1 MNPRQHVRVLGLI
14 LVAAMLA
21 AAPGRAD
28 TGFVTDPAQVQA
40 GAYVLDPDHGKI
52 TWSVSHLGFSTYR
65 GQFTG
70 VQAKL
75 TADPKA
81 PEMST
86 LAVTVAM
93 DSVGTLNPELDKH
106 LRSPEFFDVAKF
118 PTATFKATKVAVTGK
133 DTGTI
138 TGDLTLHGVTKPVT
152 LQANFHQAG
161 LFPMDKK
168 YRVGFDAQA
177 TIKRSDFGI
186 DAYLPLLGDT
196 VTLDIEAEFVKAE

>member
-1 MNPRQHVRVLGLI
+1 MNPRPRARALGLI
-14 LVAAMLA
+14 LAAAVLA
-21 AAPGRAD
+21 AAPGHAE
-28 TGFVTDPAQVQA
+28 TGFVTDPALVNA
-40 GAYVLDPDHGKI
+40 GAYRLDPDHGKI
-52 TWSVSHLGFSTYR
+52 TWSISHLGFSTYR

-70 VQAKL
+70 VDAKL

-81 PEMST
+81 PEKST
-86 LAVTVAM
+86 LTVTVAM

-106 LRSPEFFDVAKF
+106 LKSPEFFDVAKF
-118 PTATFKATKVAVTGK
+118 PTATFKATEIAVTGK

-138 TGDLTLHGVTKPVT
+138 TGNLTLHGVTKPVT
-152 LQANFHQAG
+152 LQATFHQAG

-168 YRVGFDAQA
+168 YRMGFDAQA

>member
-1 MNPRQHVRVLGLI
+1 MNPRQHICILGLI
-14 LVAAMLA
+14 LVAAVLA

-28 TGFVTDPAQVQA
+28 TGFVTDPALVKA

-52 TWSVSHLGFSTYR
+52 TWSISHLGFSTYR

-70 VQAKL
+70 VEAKL

-81 PEMST
+81 PEKST
-86 LAVTVAM
+86 LTVTVAM

-106 LRSPEFFDVAKF
+106 LQSPEFFDVAKF

-152 LQANFHQAG
+152 LQATFHQAG

-168 YRVGFDAQA
+168 YRMGFDAQA

>member
-1 MNPRQHVRVLGLI
+1 VLGLI
-14 LVAAMLA
+14 LAAAVLA
-21 AAPGRAD
+21 AAPGHAE
-28 TGFVTDPAQVQA
+28 TGFVTDPTLVNA

-52 TWSVSHLGFSTYR
+52 TWSISHLGFSTYR

-70 VQAKL
+70 VDAKL

-81 PEMST
+81 PEKST
-86 LAVTVAM
+86 LTVTVAM

-106 LRSPEFFDVAKF
+106 LKSPEFFDVAKF
-118 PTATFKATKVAVTGK
+118 PTATFRATEIAVTGK

-138 TGDLTLHGVTKPVT
+138 TGNLTLHGVTKPVT
-152 LQANFHQAG
+152 LQATFHQAG

-168 YRVGFDAQA
+168 YRMGFDAQA